1 MKKGTLIVIA
11 VIVIIAL
18 WAFSSYNGMVSQQ
31 ETATTALANLQ
42 STYQRRADMMP
53 QLVKIVKAYAK
64 HEKETFEEVTKARS
78 EVGKITLDAQNMTP
92 EKVAAYQ
99 KAQGDLASAM
109 GKLIAVSER
118 YPDLK
123 ANENF
128 QNLQIQEEGTEN
140 RVNEARQKYNEAVQ
154 NYNITIRR
162 FPNNMVAGM
171 FGFSKMVKFEA
182 EAGADKAP
190 DLDI

>member
-162 FPNNMVAGM
+162 FPQQHGCRHVRILKNGEIR
-171 FGFSKMVKFEA
+171 G
-182 EAGADKAP
+182 
-190 DLDI
+190 